1 MCYRFQQNGQQAGVV
16 GVVDAEQLKVI
27 EDVVGRYFGIEEL
40 PHDFKIQSNI
50 ALTDLALVITNEAP
64 RQAEMQRFSM
74 VPYGA
79 KEFKKF
85 PPRYGNARGETVDT
99 LPAFRVQLKSK
110 RCLVPVSGF
119 YDWVTL
125 EDGKTKVPYMAYL
138 PGEAMFSLA
147 GIWDRWLD
155 PSTNEEKRSFA
166 IITLDPN
173 DLWAKVHDRMP
184 VIMPVE
190 THEAWL
196 APGEQDPKALKE
208 LLQIFPAEKMAYK
221 EFSRAVGNTRN
232 KDEATLLP
240 VGEPVII

>member
-1 MCYRFQQNGQQAGVV
+1 VCYRFQQNGLQAG
-16 GVVDAEQLKVI
+16 AEYLGDEQMAVI
-27 EDVVGRYFGIEEL
+27 EDIVGRLFGVEEL
-40 PHDFKIQSNI
+40 PSAFKPASNI
-50 ALTDLALVITNEAP
+50 ALTDPAMVVTNETP
-64 RQAEMQRFSM
+64 RRAEMQRFSM

-99 LPAFRVQLKSK
+99 LPAFRLQFKRN

-119 YDWVTL
+119 YDWITQ
-125 EDGKTKVPYMAYL
+125 EDGVKIPYLAYVP
-138 PGEAMFSLA
+138 GKAMFSLA
-147 GIWDRWLD
+147 GIWDRWVD
-155 PSTNEEKRSFA
+155 PATQEEKRSFA

-173 DLWAKVHDRMP
+173 ELWAKVHDRMP
-184 VIMPVE
+184 VIMPPE

-196 APGEQDPKALKE
+196 APGEQDPKKLKQ
-208 LLQIFPAEKMAYK
+208 LLQIYPAEKMAYK

-240 VGEPVII
+240 VGEPVTL